1 MSSIKL
7 KGSSSGDVT
16 ITVPAAAGTNTVT
29 IPALTGTLPLSNL
42 NHVTNRPNVRP
53 LIINGDMQV
62 AQRATSVT
70 GYTGPGPYTTVD
82 RYRLDISSLGTHTVA
97 QTASAPD
104 DTGLV
109 NSFRVDCTTADA
121 SPGASDFM
129 IFSTRLEGQNVQLFK
144 KGTSYA
150 EKITVAFW
158 VKSNKTGTYI
168 VEIDDNDNGRNINQ
182 AYTISSA
189 NTWEKKVLSF
199 AGDTTGAFGNDN
211 GDSFRLL
218 WWLGAGS
225 DFTSG
230 TLETSWASTTNA
242 NRAVGQVNIA
252 DSTDNDWSIT
262 GIQLEVGEYTAST
275 IPSFQHEDFKTNID
289 RCTRYYQIAK
299 SPNNTGVGQGFSSDG
314 TGRGAT
320 FVPFFPMRTTPTI
333 TTGAASTFKFQQGVT
348 TSGNGTGFI
357 VKAMQNN
364 GSNYNELYGT
374 GWFFVHL
381 DVSVSGMAQDGR
393 FCRGVANGDTFVEC
407 SSEL

>member
-1 MSSIKL
+1 M
-7 KGSSSGDVT
+7 
-16 ITVPAAAGTNTVT
+16 
-29 IPALTGTLPLSNL
+29 ALTLHGTVSDNTA
-42 NHVTNRPNVRP
+42 VFDRRSTKP

-62 AQRATSVT
+62 AQRGTSTASVT
-70 GYTGPGPYTTVD
+70 TSGYYTVD
-82 RYRLDISSLGTHTVA
+82 RYRFDISSLGTHTVA

-129 IFSTRLEGQNVQLFK
+129 IFSTRLEGQDVQLFK

-168 VEIDDNDNGRNINQ
+168 VEIDDNDNARNINQ

-262 GIQLEVGEYTAST
+262 GIQMEVGEFDANS
-275 IPSFQHEDFKTNID
+275 IASFQHESFGDNLA
-289 RCTRYYQIAK
+289 RCQRYYFNLVEGNSLNFASGAYYNANLFAVHIPFPVTMRSAPSVDK
-299 SPNNTGVGQGFSSDG
+299 DVGTSFFNILANNTADACDDLSI
-314 TGRGAT
+314 TRAT
-320 FVPFFPMRTTPTI
+320 
-333 TTGAASTFKFQQGVT
+333 TTGCALDF
-348 TSGNGTGFI
+348 SGN
-357 VKAMQNN
+357 
-364 GSNYNELYGT
+364 
-374 GWFFVHL
+374 
-381 DVSVSGMAQDGR
+381 VSGTQGHGGVMATGNAGAKIA
-393 FCRGVANGDTFVEC
+393 FE
-407 SSEL
+407 SEL